1 MANLGTHAPPCK
13 KIETAAFVLSMTKF
27 VVINDKKIVENQGIF
42 VIIRNR
48 LYYILYI
55 SLLYF
60 YIYL

>member
-13 KIETAAFVLSMTKF
+13 KIETPAFISLMTKL
-27 VVINDKKIVENQGIF
+27 VVINDKKIVENQRIF

-55 SLLYF
+55 SLLCF